1 MVHLF
6 DIPAFVIILRETLE
20 VTIILA
26 VLLGFI
32 DKLVPDDQVRKQLK
46 KQLWIGSLCGF
57 GVSLLIAAA
66 FIAVFY
72 TVAKNLWE
80 ENESAWE
87 GAFSLIAC
95 VVITIMALTM
105 IRVQHWKKK
114 WENKLQNATEAYLER
129 HNKGSKWTLMLL
141 PFTVILR
148 EALESIIFIA
158 GIGYNESPTGLP
170 IPVITGIITGF
181 VIGWLIYRGS
191 HTMSL
196 TIFFVATTVILL
208 FIAAGL
214 FSIAVYELHERI
226 NGEDSK
232 TVIWA
237 LNCCDPEDKN
247 EPGYWFWS
255 IMGAIF
261 GWRNKATVDSTVSY
275 FVYWIVIVI
284 VAVIIKLRSN
294 KAEELDF
301 KDSTEQDDTTE
312 QNDTNEKGASQFN
325 AV

>member
-1 MVHLF
+1 MVYLF

-87 GAFSLIAC
+87 GAFSLIAS

-148 EALESIIFIA
+148 EALE
-158 GIGYNESPTGLP
+158 
-170 IPVITGIITGF
+170 
-181 VIGWLIYRGS
+181 GS